1 MASLKSEGLLRNYHL
16 TDPVCRINCWI
27 HPLTNNNRLER
38 NNVGERMSEFMS
50 FLAAFTLPVKVT
62 QISLSSHG
70 FLFEGLDAVD
80 ETSMASDANGP
91 SHRN

>member
-1 MASLKSEGLLRNYHL
+1 MASLKSEGLLRNCHL

-27 HPLTNNNRLER
+27 HPLTNRLEGI
-38 NNVGERMSEFMS
+38 NVGEKTSEFMS
-50 FLAAFTLPVKVT
+50 FLAAFTLPGKVT
-62 QISLSSHG
+62 QISLSSHV

-80 ETSMASDANGP
+80 ETSMANDANGP